1 MQYCSTGILVLFGV
15 LLPTQC
21 FVVQVEKIS
30 PFLLKPFK
38 TTGNIRYGHFQVP
51 EASWTVKFFSS
62 VVFDKQCEP
71 SNVTFFL
78 RPLSLPIVT
87 PFHVG
92 VPLGVQL
99 LPDTYCISLGL
110 THTASVISILN
121 ATDDQ
126 HMISVASSKQPDAA
140 SIEVHIHSPISGAWF
155 FGVYFI
161 DLSKQTTC
169 IASLFPQVT
178 NELVTNISPIV
189 LSTAHSGQLQQSAL
203 IHHTTTDA
211 FTRTFNKSTASE
223 LPSKSELA
231 RGLSSGTALP
241 GGDQTV
247 NPTIKRQS
255 EASNRPVLRSKRV
268 YPHHVYRLKSKV
280 LRFPRHTI
288 EDQMHLSESPGSP
301 SLTVELAPSEGRLYK
316 LLVVDGMTSVD
327 ISIGACSLLPPILI
341 SPATPTVAPN
351 SEPSPAGQS
360 NVRILRRE
368 APSHCPILLDA
379 GFNAIPKD
387 FARFS
392 RQSPEL
398 FINLSTKT
406 RRENA
411 LRSSSQSRKRSLLQK
426 RYRFGAL
433 RAPSLSHYIYLR
445 NLDDHGTLKL
455 TLTLK
460 SNFDCPPTHQSDHS
474 LAGNYN
480 SQFGSFNNKRLS
492 HLSPPSILYDTVN
505 RSETESSP
513 YRQILR
519 KPSWIRSLLPW
530 INPHWPELTRFG
542 KKSQYR
548 RSGPELHTHFSQA
561 DVFVDPDDP
570 VHQAFERCV
579 LWKAPSRVS
588 KMHAFAYHFTFQPL
602 PRHVILHA
610 CFARHPSTSPYDFT
624 NRKRCPLWIRLAT
637 SHGVAV
643 SVAHAVFN
651 AVSEALY
658 ESQPPHRSEMPPSFD
673 TSFNVKV
680 DRSFFYLPYP
690 PPGQWYLSL
699 YAECYPVADALCSPD
714 PASTI
719 DVGLVIRSSP
729 CLNYRCRDY
738 GEGASIPPS
747 RVLDPS
753 LMDSRPPES
762 SQYTNGLHLHP
773 WNVIAIPVY
782 LDSRLDTGGSLEIS
796 LQLNALD
803 VAMLVNATHS
813 KLNRIQS
820 VTFAREF
827 WRPPWWIT
835 AVNNSHAFQSP
846 LLNLTHPEPSLSGEG
861 LCVEL
866 LQHSLFASTCA
877 CPPGRVG
884 LGCLRIRS
892 PKVANMLSQLSSGTD
907 GLMYIWNGYSE
918 DALWLALTNLAF
930 LPAICLALLRRLWV
944 PALAYSYTL
953 IFSAL
958 YHLCDTDVMNIP
970 LRVGVRTISGGS
982 LSFGGYALTKSR
994 GYRLLNSESI
1004 GYRSASPAFRFTS
1017 PICLLPLD
1025 VLSFCDFFGG
1035 VLSVWVTV
1043 VAALAC
1049 PLPYA
1054 QLAYVLFVLTLTVA
1068 VQVARYSTALFLVP
1082 CLCGLILLAY
1092 SWILRSRQT
1101 GRLFPPV
1108 QWWLLSFFPG
1118 LLCAGVG
1125 VVLFLSPR
1133 MTHDYTRVHSAWH
1146 ILIGLSLLGLLP
1158 WPTRWR
1164 IALSNVLPEHV
1175 PLSCG
1180 EGSTTTRRL
1189 DHKSRR
1195 FGRWFFGRRYISGS
1209 LASEKI
1215 FKHLGTRHSLIVPVD
1230 CSQRRRST
1238 DNSSSPNDPVI
1249 ISNDSILKRI
1259 IARFLRFL
1267 LFCKQTYTLT
1277 CRQLDVW
1284 LELDG
1289 LLDTLVRRWPACQ
1302 WLLPHGYTPGR
1313 SKQLRVSPVLPVS
1326 TDEVPPCTHGSCIFP
1341 AEIEQPSLAN
1351 QSSRSETDIIE
1362 GSPT

>member
-1 MQYCSTGILVLFGV
+1 MV
-15 LLPTQC
+15 
-21 FVVQVEKIS
+21 
-30 PFLLKPFK
+30 
-38 TTGNIRYGHFQVP
+38 
-51 EASWTVKFFSS
+51 S
-62 VVFDKQCEP
+62 V
-71 SNVTFFL
+71 T
-78 RPLSLPIVT
+78 
-87 PFHVG
+87 
-92 VPLGVQL
+92 
-99 LPDTYCISLGL
+99 
-110 THTASVISILN
+110 
-121 ATDDQ
+121 
-126 HMISVASSKQPDAA
+126 SSKQPDTA
-140 SIEVHIHSPISGAWF
+140 SIEVHIHSPTSGAWF
-155 FGVYFI
+155 FGVYFV

-169 IASLFPQVT
+169 VASLFPQVT
-178 NELVTNISPIV
+178 NELVTNISPVV
-189 LSTAHSGQLQQSAL
+189 LSAVQSGQIRRSTLVQHS
-203 IHHTTTDA
+203 TTDI

-223 LPSKSELA
+223 RPTNSELA
-231 RGLSSGTALP
+231 RGLNSGTSLS
-241 GGDQTV
+241 GGDQIV
-247 NPTIKRQS
+247 SPTIKQPS
-255 EASNRPVLRSKRV
+255 EASNRPVLRNKRV
-268 YPHHVYRLKSKV
+268 YPQHVYRLKSKI

-288 EDQMHLSESPGSP
+288 QGQMHRSESPGSP
-301 SLTVELAPSEGRLYK
+301 LLAIELAPSEGRLYK
-316 LLVVDGMTSVD
+316 ILVLEGMTSVD
-327 ISIGACSLLPPILI
+327 ISIGTCSLLPPILI
-341 SPATPTVAPN
+341 SSATPTVAPN
-351 SEPSPAGQS
+351 SLPSPADQP
-360 NVRILRRE
+360 NVRMLKSE
-368 APSHCPILLDA
+368 TPSHCPILLD
-379 GFNAIPKD
+379 GGINAIPKD

-392 RQSPEL
+392 RQSPGL
-398 FINLSTKT
+398 FGNLSTET

-411 LRSSSQSRKRSLLQK
+411 LRSLSRSRKRSLLQK
-426 RYRFGAL
+426 RYRFAPL
-433 RAPSLSHYIYLR
+433 YTPSLSHYIYVR

-460 SNFDCPPTHQSDHS
+460 PNFDCSSAHEFDHS
-474 LAGNYN
+474 LARNYN
-480 SQFGSFNNKRLS
+480 SQYGSFNNKRLS
-492 HLSPPSILYDTVN
+492 HLSSPSSLYGTVN
-505 RSETESSP
+505 RSTIESSP
-513 YRQILR
+513 YRQVLP
-519 KPSWIRSLLPW
+519 KPAWIRSLLPW
-530 INPHWPELTRFG
+530 VNPHWPELTRFG

-548 RSGPELHTHFSQA
+548 RSGSGLHTGFSQA
-561 DVFVDPDDP
+561 DIFVDPDDP
-570 VHQAFERCV
+570 VHHAFERCV

-588 KMHAFAYHFTFQPL
+588 KMHAFAYHFTFQPESSQYTNGLHLHPWNVIAIPVHLDSRLDTGGSLEISLQLNALDVAMLVNATHSKPL

-651 AVSEALY
+651 AVSEALF

-699 YAECYPVADALCSPD
+699 YAECYPVAGYVVLVLARFPAFSTHSLLNLSALCSPD

-747 RVLDPS
+747 RVLDPK
-753 LMDSRPPES
+753 LTDSRP
-762 SQYTNGLHLHP
+762 
-773 WNVIAIPVY
+773 
-782 LDSRLDTGGSLEIS
+782 
-796 LQLNALD
+796 
-803 VAMLVNATHS
+803 
-813 KLNRIQS
+813 LNRIQS

-835 AVNNSHAFQSP
+835 DVNNSYAFQSP

-892 PKVANMLSQLSSGTD
+892 PKAISMLSQLSAGTD

-944 PALAYSYTL
+944 PALAYTYTL

-970 LRVGVRTISGGS
+970 IRVGVRTISGGS

-1017 PICLLPLD
+1017 PVCLLPLD

-1054 QLAYVLFVLTLTVA
+1054 QLAYVLFILTLTVV

-1082 CLCGLILLAY
+1082 CFCGLILLVY
-1092 SWILRSRQT
+1092 SWTLRSRQT

-1108 QWWLLSFFPG
+1108 QWWLLSFLPG

-1133 MTHDYTRVHSAWH
+1133 MTHDYTRVHSVWH

-1164 IALSNVLPEHV
+1164 TALSNILPEHV

-1180 EGSTTTRRL
+1180 EGSITTPRR
-1189 DHKSRR
+1189 DCKSRKVR
-1195 FGRWFFGRRYISGS
+1195 QWLFVRRYISGI
-1209 LASEKI
+1209 LASEQI
-1215 FKHLGTRHSLIVPVD
+1215 FKHLGTQHSLIVSTD
-1230 CSQRRRST
+1230 CNQRRRSS
-1238 DNSSSPNDPVI
+1238 DNSSTPDGAVV
-1249 ISNDSILKRI
+1249 ISNDTLLKRI

-1267 LFCKQTYTLT
+1267 LFCKQTYTLM
-1277 CRQLDVW
+1277 CSQLDVW

-1289 LLDTLVRRWPACQ
+1289 LLDELVRRWPACQ

-1313 SKQLRVSPVLPVS
+1313 SKHLHVSPVLPVS
-1326 TDEVPPCTHGSCIFP
+1326 TDQVPSYAQGPCILPT
-1341 AEIEQPSLAN
+1341 ELEQPSLAN
-1351 QSSRSETDIIE
+1351 QSIRSETDVIE
-1362 GSPT
+1362 GSQT

>member
-1 MQYCSTGILVLFGV
+1 MVIFKYQKQVGQSSFSPLSCSI
-15 LLPTQC
+15 
-21 FVVQVEKIS
+21 
-30 PFLLKPFK
+30 
-38 TTGNIRYGHFQVP
+38 
-51 EASWTVKFFSS
+51 SS
-62 VVFDKQCEP
+62 VNQAMLLC
-71 SNVTFFL
+71 NFL
-78 RPLSLPIVT
+78 RPLSLPVVT

-99 LPDTYCISLGL
+99 LPDTYCISVGL
-110 THTASVISILN
+110 TQTTSAVSILN

-126 HMISVASSKQPDAA
+126 HMISVISSKQPDAA
-140 SIEVHIHSPISGAWF
+140 SIEVHIHSPTSGAWF

-178 NELVTNISPIV
+178 NELVTNISPVV
-189 LSTAHSGQLQQSAL
+189 LSVTHSGQIRHSTL
-203 IHHTTTDA
+203 IQHSNTDA
-211 FTRTFNKSTASE
+211 FSRTFNKSTASE
-223 LPSKSELA
+223 RASNSELV
-231 RGLSSGTALP
+231 RGLSSRTPLP

-247 NPTIKRQS
+247 DPTIKRQS
-255 EASNRPVLRSKRV
+255 EASNRLVLLSKRV
-268 YPHHVYRLKSKV
+268 NPQHVYRPRSNL

-288 EDQMHLSESPGSP
+288 QDQMHRSESLGSP
-301 SLTVELAPSEGRLYK
+301 LLTIELAPSEGRLYK
-316 LLVVDGMTSVD
+316 ILIVDGMTSVD
-327 ISIGACSLLPPILI
+327 ISIETCSLLPPILI
-341 SPATPTVAPN
+341 SSATPTVAPN
-351 SEPSPAGQS
+351 SNPSSAGQP
-360 NVRILRRE
+360 NVRMLRSE

-379 GFNAIPKD
+379 GLNAIPKK

-398 FINLSTKT
+398 FGNLSAEI

-411 LRSSSQSRKRSLLQK
+411 LLSSSRSRKRSLLHK
-426 RYRFGAL
+426 RYRFDAL

-445 NLDDHGTLKL
+445 NLHDHGTLKL

-460 SNFDCPPTHQSDHS
+460 SNFDCSSAYQSDHS
-474 LAGNYN
+474 LSGNYN
-480 SQFGSFNNKRLS
+480 SQYSSLNNKRLS
-492 HLSPPSILYDTVN
+492 HLSSPSILYDTVN
-505 RSETESSP
+505 RNATESSP
-513 YRQILR
+513 YRQALP
-519 KPSWIRSLLPW
+519 KPAWIRSLLPW
-530 INPHWPELTRFG
+530 VNPQWPELTRFG

-548 RSGPELHTHFSQA
+548 RSGPELHTNISLA
-561 DVFVDPDDP
+561 DVFVDPDNP
-570 VHQAFERCV
+570 VHQALERCV

-588 KMHAFAYHFTFQPL
+588 KMHAFAYHFTFQPESSQYTNGLHLHPWNVIAIPVYLDSRLDTGGSLEISLQLNALDVAMLVNATHSKPL

-624 NRKRCPLWIRLAT
+624 NLKRCPLWIRLAT

-699 YAECYPVADALCSPD
+699 YAECYPVADCMMLVLARFSSLSVHSLLNLSALCSPD

-753 LMDSRPPES
+753 LMDSRP
-762 SQYTNGLHLHP
+762 
-773 WNVIAIPVY
+773 
-782 LDSRLDTGGSLEIS
+782 
-796 LQLNALD
+796 
-803 VAMLVNATHS
+803 
-813 KLNRIQS
+813 LNRIQS

-827 WRPPWWIT
+827 WRPPWWIM
-835 AVNNSHAFQSP
+835 AVNNSYAFQSP

-884 LGCLRIRS
+884 LGCLRIQS
-892 PKVANMLSQLSSGTD
+892 PKAASMLSQLSTGTD
-907 GLMYIWNGYSE
+907 GLMYTWNGYSE

-970 LRVGVRTISGGS
+970 IRVGVRTISGGS

-1101 GRLFPPV
+1101 GRLFPPI
-1108 QWWLLSFFPG
+1108 QWWLLSFLPG
-1118 LLCAGVG
+1118 LLFAGVG

-1164 IALSNVLPEHV
+1164 TALSNVLPEHV

-1180 EGSTTTRRL
+1180 EGSTTTSRR
-1189 DHKSRR
+1189 DQKSRTV
-1195 FGRWFFGRRYISGS
+1195 GRWFFVGRYVSGS
-1209 LASEKI
+1209 LASEQI

-1230 CSQRRRST
+1230 CSQRRPSSV
-1238 DNSSSPNDPVI
+1238 NSSSPNGAVV
-1249 ISNDSILKRI
+1249 ISNDTILKRI

-1267 LFCKQTYTLT
+1267 LFCKQTYILT

-1284 LELDG
+1284 LELDN
-1289 LLDTLVRRWPACQ
+1289 LLDALVRRWPACQ
-1302 WLLPHGYTPGR
+1302 WLLPHGYIPGR
-1313 SKQLRVSPVLPVS
+1313 STHLRVSPILPVS
-1326 TDEVPPCTHGSCIFP
+1326 TDDVPPCAQGSCIFP
-1341 AEIEQPSLAN
+1341 TELEQPSLAN